1 MPDKCYRK
9 HISVLDEVIR
19 EKKNE
24 KEKEGNCIIIKE
36 SGNEDSINSWLNS
49 PHKKGLGN
57 LTKMIHNKL
66 HSETHIDKLLNRGPP
81 LQDPLGGDDANKA
94 MLNVVH
100 HAPPH

>member
-1 MPDKCYRK
+1 MKEYEVSALYVIVIVKVVAKYSIIITNPNCGKHMPNKCYRK

-57 LTKMIHNKL
+57 LMEMI
-66 HSETHIDKLLNRGPP
+66 
-81 LQDPLGGDDANKA
+81 
-94 MLNVVH
+94 
-100 HAPPH
+100 